1 MRCYFTYLFMLICV
15 KSEVCFLLSVVCH
28 NFLSVLTYGKQCA
41 ASKRIY
47 GVHPIIRYAILLL
60 FNLIHTPKSWKSLIF
75 VYNEHCSQL
84 TDVMIQQAQ
93 LFTQQRS
100 HKIKYKYRLTFIPVK
115 TLQSIMNA
123 KLSQDGF
130 WHCHENGLIKT
141 IGTIPHNLLVSVKSA
156 FFY

>member
-1 MRCYFTYLFMLICV
+1 MCCYFTYLCYSAF
-15 KSEVCFLLSVVCH
+15 KSKVRSLLSVACH
-28 NFLSVLTYGKQCA
+28 NLKLQIAYGKRCA

-75 VYNEHCSQL
+75 VYNEHCCSQL

-100 HKIKYKYRLTFIPVK
+100 HKIKYKYRLTFIPVLLLFYL
-115 TLQSIMNA
+115 LQNI
-123 KLSQDGF
+123 
-130 WHCHENGLIKT
+130 
-141 IGTIPHNLLVSVKSA
+141 
-156 FFY
+156 FFDRD